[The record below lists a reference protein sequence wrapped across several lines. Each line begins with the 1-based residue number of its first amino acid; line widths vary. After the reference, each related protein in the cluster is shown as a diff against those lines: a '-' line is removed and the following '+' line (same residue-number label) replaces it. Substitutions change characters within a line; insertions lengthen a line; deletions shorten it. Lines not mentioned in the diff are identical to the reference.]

1 MMDKIIL
8 SGLKF
13 WGRHGFLPEEKVLGQ
28 HFSID
33 LVMEADLQPAG
44 EQDDLNLTINY
55 GAVYEVVKAI
65 VEEERYDL
73 IEALAERIAQKV
85 LAGFEVVAITVTV
98 NKPHAPIPGTFD
110 NVAVEIRR
118 GR

>member
-1 MMDKIIL
+1 MMDKITL

-13 WGRHGFLPEEKVLGQ
+13 WGYHGFLPEEKVLGQ
-28 HFSID
+28 HFIID

-44 EQDDLNLTINY
+44 KQDDLSLTINY
-55 GAVYEVVKAI
+55 GAVYEVIKAV

-85 LAGFEVVAITVTV
+85 LAGFAVITVTVTV
-98 NKPHAPIPGTFD
+98 NKPHAPIPGNFD